1 MTGKTKTKTKTKS
14 KSRAGKPFKE
24 FDFKSKSSPLS
35 YEEALRAW
43 LDTLPREEA
52 DVDPRL
58 KRRIPVELNLH
69 QLTIEGFDYLAKK
82 QGMKSGKQLMYM
94 VLSQYLSNNL
104 PEDF

>member
-1 MTGKTKTKTKTKS
+1 MSTKIKTKTKPKA
-14 KSRAGKPFKE
+14 RVDKPLGE
-24 FDFKSKSSPLS
+24 FDVKSSPLS
-35 YEEALRAW
+35 YEEAMRAW

-58 KRRIPVELNLH
+58 KKRIAVELNLH
-69 QLTIEGFDYLAKK
+69 QLTVEGFDYLAKK

-94 VLSQYLSNNL
+94 VLSQYLSSNL

>member
-1 MTGKTKTKTKTKS
+1 MRNRIYYKQLMS
-14 KSRAGKPFKE
+14 IMAGNESGVQRP
-24 FDFKSKSSPLS
+24 PQ
-35 YEEALRAW
+35 EALRKW
-43 LDTLPREEA
+43 LDTLPLEEA

-58 KRRIPVELNLH
+58 KKRIPVELHLH
-69 QLTIEGFDYLAKK
+69 QLTVEGFDYLAKK

>member
-1 MTGKTKTKTKTKS
+1 MTK
-14 KSRAGKPFKE
+14 
-24 FDFKSKSSPLS
+24 
-35 YEEALRAW
+35 W
-43 LDTLPREEA
+43 LDKLRREEA

-58 KRRIPVELNLH
+58 KKRIAVELNLH
-69 QLTIEGFDYLAKK
+69 QLTIEGFDYLAKQ

>member
-1 MTGKTKTKTKTKS
+1 MTGKTKTKTKS
-14 KSRAGKPFKE
+14 KSHANKPFKE
-24 FDFKSKSSPLS
+24 FDFKSSPLS
-35 YEEALRAW
+35 YEEAMRAW
-43 LDTLPREEA
+43 LDTLPREET

-69 QLTIEGFDYLAKK
+69 QLTIEGFEYLATKH
-82 QGMKSGKQLMYM
+82 GMKSGKELMYM